1 MKKDFESSSNGGFD
15 DGNSPEI
22 HCSEEEW
29 AQYVAWADSEAVRF
43 RNFYETLEVR
53 DGEDRLDKCALAMG
67 WQLDGEEEALSEEEV
82 RKLFGAD
89 FKIFSPPG
97 PIPVYSLLN
106 MTEVVAL
113 RGMIESAQAR
123 LQAIFS
129 DEAAGAQTFPRE
141 KILCT
146 AVGFSRAEQSMMLAI
161 DALSARE
168 YALATLQMKRALRDW
183 NEALGVAGTLGK
195 YAKNANGSVP
205 KMESEVNALFQTI
218 FDLRELCLRIIR
230 DAREAES
237 EERNRDS
244 EN

>member
-29 AQYVAWADSEAVRF
+29 AQYVAWADSEALRF
-43 RNFYETLEVR
+43 RSFYETLEVR

-67 WQLDGEEEALSEEEV
+67 WQLDGEDEALSEEEIH
-82 RKLFGAD
+82 KLFGTG
-89 FKIFSPPG
+89 FKISSPPG

-113 RGMIESAQAR
+113 RGMIGSAQSR
-123 LQAIFS
+123 LQMVFA
-129 DEAAGAQTFPRE
+129 DETAGAQTFPRE
-141 KILCT
+141 EILRM
-146 AVGFSRAEQSMMLAI
+146 AVGFSRAEQAMMLAV
-161 DALSARE
+161 DVLSARE

-183 NEALGVAGTLGK
+183 NEALGVAGTLAK
-195 YAKNANGSVP
+195 YAQNENGSAP
-205 KMESEVNALFQTI
+205 KIVSEVNALVQTI

-237 EERNRDS
+237 EDRDRDS